1 MSGDRIVVDTS
12 LIINLFNGIEEVQE
26 LITDRNLF
34 VSIISEIEVL
44 SFPNITTKDSK
55 LLKSFLSEC
64 YIVDIEPAIKEIT
77 IDIRSRFKVKLPD
90 AVKAATAIYFDL
102 PLFTIDKG
110 LKKIT
115 DCRLLFYLCKLNL
128 KI

>member
-12 LIINLFNGIEEVQE
+12 LIINLFNGIYEVQE

-44 SFPNITTKDSK
+44 SFPNITAKDSE

-64 YIVDIEPAIKEIT
+64 YIVDIEPAIKDIT

-90 AVKAATAIYFDL
+90 AVIAATAIYFDL
-102 PLFTIDKG
+102 PLFTMDKG
-110 LKKIT
+110 FQKIT
-115 DCRLLFYLCKLNL
+115 DLQAVILSL
-128 KI
+128 